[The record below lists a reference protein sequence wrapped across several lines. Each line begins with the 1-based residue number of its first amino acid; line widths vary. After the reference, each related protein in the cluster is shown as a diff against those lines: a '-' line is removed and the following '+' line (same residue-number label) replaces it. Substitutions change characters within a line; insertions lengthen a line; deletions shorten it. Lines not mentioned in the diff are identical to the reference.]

1 MQERLQKIIS
11 AAGVASRRKAEELIV
26 EGCVTVNGRIV
37 SELGAKADPEKDAIK
52 VSGKLIHL
60 PQSKTYI
67 VLNKP
72 RGYITSMKDP
82 EGRPVVT
89 ELLKGV
95 KARVVPVGRL
105 DYDTEGLL
113 ILTNDGDLA
122 HSLMHPSHEITK
134 TYLAKVKGVIEDSAI
149 EKLRKGV
156 KLREGLTAP
165 ATVNK
170 LKKTDANCWVE
181 ITVHEGRYRQVRRML
196 EEVGYP
202 VIKLIRVTYGPL
214 ALGNVPLGKY
224 RHLTPDEV
232 KLLKDESTG
241 VIRKRTATGR

>member
-11 AAGVASRRKAEELIV
+11 AAGAASRRKAEELIV
-26 EGCVTVNGRIV
+26 EGSVTVNGRIV
-37 SELGAKADPEKDAIK
+37 RELGTKADPEKDAIK

-72 RGYITSMKDP
+72 RGFITSMKDP

-113 ILTNDGDLA
+113 IMTNDGDLA
-122 HSLMHPSHEITK
+122 HSLMHPSHVISK
-134 TYLAKVKGVIEDSAI
+134 IYLAKVKGIIEDKAI
-149 EKLRKGV
+149 ERLEKGV
-156 KLREGLTAP
+156 KLREGVTAP
-165 ATVNK
+165 ARVKK
-170 LKKTDANCWVE
+170 LKKSVANSWVE

-202 VIKLIRVTYGPL
+202 VIKLIRVTYGSL

-224 RHLTPDEV
+224 RHLTSDEV
-232 KLLKDESTG
+232 KLLKDESAG
-241 VIRKRTATGR
+241 ISKKVAVRR

>member
-37 SELGAKADPEKDAIK
+37 TELGAKADPEKDAIK
-52 VSGKLIHL
+52 VSGKLLRI
-60 PQSKTYI
+60 PQTKTYI

-72 RGYITSMKDP
+72 RGYITSMRDP

-113 ILTNDGDLA
+113 ILTNDGELA
-122 HSLMHPSHEITK
+122 HALMHPSHEMPK
-134 TYLAKVKGVIEDSAI
+134 TYLAKVKGVIEDSAV
-149 EKLRKGV
+149 EKLRRGV
-156 KLREGLTAP
+156 RLREGMTAP
-165 ATVNK
+165 AEVNK
-170 LKKTDANCWVE
+170 LKKTDANSWIE

-196 EEVGYP
+196 DEVGYP
-202 VIKLIRVTYGPL
+202 VIKLIRVTCGPL
-214 ALGNVPLGKY
+214 ALGNVPPGKY
-224 RHLTPDEV
+224 RHLTSEEV
-232 KLLKDESTG
+232 KLLRGEPEGS
-241 VIRKRTATGR
+241 VRRKAAGGR

>member
-11 AAGVASRRKAEELIV
+11 AAGAASRRKAEELIV

-37 SELGAKADPEKDAIK
+37 RELGTKADPEKDAIK

-72 RGYITSMKDP
+72 RGFITSMKDP

-113 ILTNDGDLA
+113 IMTNDGDLA
-122 HSLMHPSHEITK
+122 HSLMHPSHVISK
-134 TYLAKVKGVIEDSAI
+134 IYLAKVKGIIEDKAI
-149 EKLRKGV
+149 ERLEKGV
-156 KLREGLTAP
+156 KLREGVTAP
-165 ATVNK
+165 ARVKK
-170 LKKTDANCWVE
+170 LKKSVANSWVE

-202 VIKLIRVTYGPL
+202 VIKLIRVTYGSL

-224 RHLTPDEV
+224 RHLTSDEV
-232 KLLKDESTG
+232 KLLKDESAG
-241 VIRKRTATGR
+241 ISKKVAVRR